1 VKRWGAALGAFA
13 LLFYFNAYVCDD
25 AFITFRSVDNFV
37 RGYGLR
43 YNVAERVQ
51 SFTSPLFTLVF
62 SVAYAAVHDRSDIPN
77 PDRAY
82 WTVLCLSFVISVL
95 ALWRLW
101 QVHGGGLGFW
111 AVFALLMSSQAFVT
125 FTSSGLETP
134 LTNLLI
140 VLFFAPWLRQ
150 DPDDARGYAV
160 AFACVGL
167 ALTTRLDLALIFG
180 PATLALVAT
189 GWTRLGA
196 RIVGPIAVGLLPLA
210 AWHLFSLG
218 YYGFLLPNS
227 YFAKVGIDA
236 PASVV
241 WSMGRQYLG
250 ANLRHDP
257 VTLVVC
263 AAAVGICWT
272 HWRTCLAGVGI
283 VLHLVYVVSI
293 GGDFLGYR
301 FFAPPFLV
309 GTMIFVL
316 RFEDWVEHVPRGTL
330 TGLVAAAVAYSMLL
344 PASPLRAMWGGPAE
358 EDVKYYYR
366 ASGLARWRPGVRF
379 PFARFLWV
387 TDAAECRRLRTV
399 AASVAV
405 WGDGLNA
412 FCRGPDA
419 YLIDPHGITDGLMAR
434 VSPRVSAPF
443 KPGHMAK
450 ALPAGYVESV
460 RDSANRIAD
469 PGLAAFYGDL
479 RQVIAGPLWTR
490 DRWRVI
496 WRLNF
501 TAAAR
506 YRRPYASLPEIPR
519 WMREDAGR
527 GSGL

>member
-1 VKRWGAALGAFA
+1 MKKWAALGLFA

-25 AFITFRSVDNFV
+25 AFITLRSVDNFV

-51 SFTSPLFTLVF
+51 SFTSPLFTLVL
-62 SVAYAAVHDRSDIPN
+62 SVAYAPVHDRGGIPN

-82 WTVLCLSFVISVL
+82 WTVLCLSFVISVW
-95 ALWRLW
+95 ALWCLW
-101 QVHGGGLGFW
+101 QAHAGGSGFW

-140 VLFFAPWLRQ
+140 VLFFAPWLRH
-150 DPDDARGYAV
+150 DPDDARGYTA
-160 AFACVGL
+160 AFACAGL
-167 ALTTRLDLALIFG
+167 ALLNRLDLALIFG

-189 GWTRLGA
+189 GWGRLGA
-196 RIVGPIAVGLLPLA
+196 RIAGPIAVGFLPLA

-236 PASVV
+236 PAAVL
-241 WSMGRQYLG
+241 WAMGRQYLG

-263 AAAVGICWT
+263 AAAVGLCWT
-272 HWRTCLAGVGI
+272 RWRTSLAGVGI
-283 VLHLVYVVSI
+283 VLHLGYVVSI

-309 GTMIFVL
+309 AAMVL
-316 RFEDWVEHVPRGTL
+316 VVRLEDWSERVPRWALG
-330 TGLVAAAVAYSMLL
+330 GVVAAAVVYSVLL
-344 PASPLRAMWGGPAE
+344 PASPLRAMWHGPAE
-358 EDVKYYYR
+358 ADVKYYYR

-387 TDAAECRRLRTV
+387 PDAAECQRLRAV
-399 AASVAV
+399 AARVAV

-412 FCRGPDA
+412 FCRGPGA
-419 YLIDPHGITDGLMAR
+419 YLIDPHGVTDALMAR
-434 VSPRVSAPF
+434 VSPQVSAPF

-450 ALPAGYVESV
+450 ALPVGYVESV
-460 RDSANRIAD
+460 RDGANRIAD
-469 PGLAAFYGDL
+469 PELAPFYDDL

-490 DRWRVI
+490 ARWRAI
-496 WRLNF
+496 WHLNF

-506 YRRPYASLPEIPR
+506 YRRPYASLPAIPR

-527 GSGL
+527 GSGS